1 MINLEKIKQ
10 EKCQLPSPLLKRP
23 APAPYFHSLFKVFE
37 SSLPPA
43 KLIKIYFPALKR
55 RESELCIIKYLKNR

>member
-23 APAPYFHSLFKVFE
+23 APAPYFHSLFKVFG
-37 SSLPPA
+37 SSPSPG

-55 RESELCIIKYLKNR
+55 GESELCIIRYLKNC